1 MPPSP
6 LRAKLAASTF
16 PSPARSSGKPRLER
30 GQPRG
35 PDHQQ
40 ARAPRPGERQV
51 RQPGERDRCADRGR
65 KRRQPRLRNL
75 HHGPDDARRGDGRHR
90 DHPRPGLVRRRGAR
104 EARRTRDGAV
114 RGRIMPRKVTAFSN
128 TTVKRLRSLRDKKAR
143 RAEGLFLAEGLRIL
157 TEARDSGRLPEIV
170 AFSAEGA
177 KHPLAAQ
184 IIAATEA
191 AGGDAI
197 ETSADIL
204 AKMSGKD
211 NPQMLLGAYRQPDTS
226 LELIERSN
234 APLWIVAQA
243 LRDPGNIGT
252 ILRTGDAVGAGGLI
266 LIDDSADPFS
276 VEAVRAS
283 MGAVFTQD
291 VASARWPEFVA
302 WLRSGDGQL
311 VGTSL
316 KATQDYLEAEY
327 REPCFLLIGNEQQG
341 LPADYEAECDLLVK
355 IPMAGRADS
364 LNAAMATAVMA
375 FSIKS
380 SWR

>member
-1 MPPSP
+1 
-6 LRAKLAASTF
+6 
-16 PSPARSSGKPRLER
+16 
-30 GQPRG
+30 
-35 PDHQQ
+35 
-40 ARAPRPGERQV
+40 
-51 RQPGERDRCADRGR
+51 
-65 KRRQPRLRNL
+65 
-75 HHGPDDARRGDGRHR
+75 
-90 DHPRPGLVRRRGAR
+90 
-104 EARRTRDGAV
+104 
-114 RGRIMPRKVTAFSN
+114 MPRQVTAFSN
-128 TTVKRLRSLRDKKAR
+128 ATVKLLRSLRDKKAR

-170 AFSAEGA
+170 AFSPEGA
-177 KHPLAAQ
+177 KHPLAAE

-211 NPQMLLGAYRQPDTS
+211 NPQLLLGAYRVPDTA
-226 LELIERSN
+226 LERIDRGH
-234 APLWIVAQA
+234 APIWIVAQA

-266 LIDDSADPFS
+266 LLDDSADPFS

-283 MGAVFTQD
+283 MGAVFTQ
-291 VASARWPEFVA
+291 AIAAARWSEFLA
-302 WLRSGDGQL
+302 WLRSGAGQL

-316 KATQDYLEAEY
+316 KASDDYLEAGY
-327 REPCFLLIGNEQQG
+327 AAPCFLLIGNEQQG
-341 LPADYEAECDLLVK
+341 LPTDYEAQCDLLVK

-364 LNAAMATAVMA
+364 LNAAMAAAVMA
-375 FSIKS
+375 FAVKA

>member
-1 MPPSP
+1 
-6 LRAKLAASTF
+6 
-16 PSPARSSGKPRLER
+16 
-30 GQPRG
+30 
-35 PDHQQ
+35 
-40 ARAPRPGERQV
+40 
-51 RQPGERDRCADRGR
+51 
-65 KRRQPRLRNL
+65 
-75 HHGPDDARRGDGRHR
+75 
-90 DHPRPGLVRRRGAR
+90 
-104 EARRTRDGAV
+104 
-114 RGRIMPRKVTAFSN
+114 MPRQITAFSN
-128 TTVKRLRSLRDKKAR
+128 PTVKRLRSLREKKAR
-143 RAEGLFLAEGLRIL
+143 RSEGLFLAEGLRIL

-177 KHPLAAQ
+177 KHPLAAE

-197 ETSADIL
+197 ETDPDIL
-204 AKMSGKD
+204 SKMSGKD
-211 NPQMLLGAYRQPDTS
+211 NPQMLLGAYRQPETS
-226 LELIERSN
+226 LDRTDRSK

-266 LIDDSADPFS
+266 LIDDCADPFS

-283 MGAVFTQD
+283 MGAIFTQQ
-291 VASARWPEFVA
+291 VATARWPEFIS
-302 WLRSGDGQL
+302 WLRSGPGQL

-316 KATQDYLEAEY
+316 KATEDYLEASYEL
-327 REPCFLLIGNEQQG
+327 PCFLLIGNEQQG

-364 LNAAMATAVMA
+364 LNAAVATAVMA
-375 FSIKS
+375 FAVTA